1 MRRFQLLALRV
12 PALGLAEGKAK
23 LKSVS
28 VDLTAQAQLKPNDTK
43 IAVVGKNGIVKP
55 ISSCGAD
62 GRELSASRREDGC
75 FDPLPIGLTRSGVDC
90 HGAIVAH
97 ARLNESIALDKS
109 SSSGT

>member
-55 ISSCGAD
+55 IS
-62 GRELSASRREDGC
+62 
-75 FDPLPIGLTRSGVDC
+75 
-90 HGAIVAH
+90 
-97 ARLNESIALDKS
+97 
-109 SSSGT
+109 